1 MVLRGGERHQLFLF
15 FYPIVGAAMLLLLK
29 WSVIQLVKLL
39 PKVFVE
45 LLKREIPAFPTAFS
59 TEDLCFLSEISDK
72 KHYRRKIVI
81 GNVAYIP

>member
-45 LLKREIPAFPTAFS
+45 LLKREIPAFLQIMEEPLFENA
-59 TEDLCFLSEISDK
+59 
-72 KHYRRKIVI
+72 YRVFHRRFVLLI
-81 GNVAYIP
+81 GNFR